1 MHVQRA
7 GDKTRESRMAIPL
20 QRRATR
26 IWTVLRWIWLIGNL
40 NDILWRAAQGIKLV
54 HVECDSS
61 HFLKETRMKKI
72 LIPCD
77 GSDNALRAVRYAAS
91 VAKERTDVELEL
103 LNVQDP
109 MQLGTHATRS
119 VQEIEQMQAGEAN
132 RILQPARQLLDA
144 EQVPYHVRCRVG
156 SPAGEIAQHVYE
168 THCDAVIMGTRGLGP
183 IASVMIG
190 SVATRVIHLVEVPVT
205 LIK

>member
-1 MHVQRA
+1 MCNGPETRREETAWPFPCNDEQRGFGRFCA
-7 GDKTRESRMAIPL
+7 GSNKDF
-20 QRRATR
+20 
-26 IWTVLRWIWLIGNL
+26 WLIGNL
-40 NDILWRAAQGIKLV
+40 NDILWRAAQGIKPI

-132 RILQPARQLLDA
+132 RILQPAKQLLDA
-144 EQVPYHVRCRVG
+144 EQVPYHVRCRIG
-156 SPAGEIAQHVYE
+156 SPS
-168 THCDAVIMGTRGLGP
+168 GP
-183 IASVMIG
+183 N
-190 SVATRVIHLVEVPVT
+190 ATPGH
-205 LIK
+205 